1 MESENG
7 LCTTT
12 SAIHNG
18 YNSKQITRKFE
29 TASSPP
35 WPINLNAENST
46 VCYMPCSQILT
57 EK

>member
-7 LCTTT
+7 LCTTP

-29 TASSPP
+29 TA
-35 WPINLNAENST
+35 
-46 VCYMPCSQILT
+46 
-57 EK
+57 